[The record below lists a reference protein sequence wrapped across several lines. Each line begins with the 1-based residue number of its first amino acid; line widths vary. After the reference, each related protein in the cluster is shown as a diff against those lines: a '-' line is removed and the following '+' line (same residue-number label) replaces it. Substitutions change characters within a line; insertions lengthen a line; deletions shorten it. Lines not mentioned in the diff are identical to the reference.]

1 VVDFPDFDAFRLFVP
16 VGQRIKL
23 EGKGN
28 YQLLIGVEGY
38 GQLLVG
44 GESCGT
50 VRHEE
55 GWMIP
60 AVTDDCWLE
69 SRGTGDLICLQAIP
83 KSS

>member
-1 VVDFPDFDAFRLFVP
+1 M
-16 VGQRIKL
+16 
-23 EGKGN
+23 
-28 YQLLIGVEGY
+28 GVEGY
-38 GQLLVG
+38 GLLLVG

-83 KSS
+83 RVASGLFARARVVLQLITG